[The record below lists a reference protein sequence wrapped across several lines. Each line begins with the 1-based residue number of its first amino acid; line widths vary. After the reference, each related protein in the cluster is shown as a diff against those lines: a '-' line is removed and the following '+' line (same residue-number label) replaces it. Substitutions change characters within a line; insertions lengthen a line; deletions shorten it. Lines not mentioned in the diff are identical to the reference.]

1 MDIYL
6 YLKAK
11 EKILNWNYINNSLQ
25 KLELLE
31 FFKVFN
37 HFTKTWFED
46 EKESEIDIEIGK
58 YIFNSGTYG
67 NDKNNRLNSLFSVKE
82 NNIEKSKMKSIFSLL
97 FPSLEVMQIGYPI
110 LKKFPFLLPFFFVI
124 RGLKI
129 VLFRRNRLNQ
139 INSTLKID
147 KNELNKRKE
156 FHNKAGL
163 K

>member
-1 MDIYL
+1 M
-6 YLKAK
+6 K
-11 EKILNWNYINNSLQ
+11 
-25 KLELLE
+25 LLE

-46 EKESEIDIEIGK
+46 EEENEIDIEIGK

-110 LKKFPFLLPFFFVI
+110 LKKSPFLLPFFFII

-129 VLFRRNRLNQ
+129 VLFRRDRLYQ

-147 KNELNKRKE
+147 RDELNKRKE

-163 K
+163 R